1 MIIACFSAFIL
12 FGLPLLQFFIILSI
26 PLLFL
31 SIIGSINQK
40 DIRIFPYL
48 LVVIPAQIIGYGTG
62 FIQAFIRRFLFK
74 HGEITGFKKNY
85 YK

>member
-1 MIIACFSAFIL
+1 M
-12 FGLPLLQFFIILSI
+12 
-26 PLLFL
+26 
-31 SIIGSINQK
+31 GSINQK

-62 FIQAFIRRFLFK
+62 FIQAFIRRFLFEQ
-74 HGEITGFKKNY
+74 GEITGFKKNY